1 LRSSWKWRGDR
12 ERREMM
18 MMGEERENEKKMEE
32 LSFGN
37 KCRLSGEGENK
48 LKKKI
53 ILTIHL
59 FG

>member
-18 MMGEERENEKKMEE
+18 MMGEESENEKKMEE

-48 LKKKI
+48 FKKK
-53 ILTIHL
+53 
-59 FG
+59 